1 MGVRAHPAPSRFGR
15 FSSSDESVGKVS
27 ECPGKG
33 DDEEMNRRQ
42 FLSAGAAAAI
52 TPILPGIAP
61 AQTTATAGDPL
72 PPVGADGWIQLF
84 NGRDLTGWY
93 TFFPSLGKD
102 KDPKGFVKVENGMLH
117 LMGNEVTG
125 ENVEQG
131 YMATNHVFSN
141 CRFRA
146 EFKWGVK
153 RFPPHEEAKR
163 DNGLLYYVNGPDKVW
178 PACVEFQGQESDLGD
193 AYLLGGTRRKMGG
206 VSAVA
211 GPPMPTPATNHIV
224 KAGDFENRNDWNV
237 IECVTRGD
245 RATHIVNG
253 RIVVNLTNLTQPDPQ
268 NPGQLIPLTS
278 GKLAVEIQ
286 WAEIW
291 YRRIEVK
298 FFG

>member
-1 MGVRAHPAPSRFGR
+1 
-15 FSSSDESVGKVS
+15 
-27 ECPGKG
+27 
-33 DDEEMNRRQ
+33 MNRRQ
-42 FLSAGAAAAI
+42 FLNAAVSPLIA
-52 TPILPGIAP
+52 GIAP
-61 AQTTATAGDPL
+61 AQTADT
-72 PPVGADGWIQLF
+72 DGWIQLF

-93 TFFPSLGKD
+93 TFFPCVGKD

-131 YMATNHVFSN
+131 YMATNQVFSN

-193 AYLLGGTRRKMGG
+193 AYLLGGTRGKMGG

-211 GPPMPTPATNHIV
+211 GSPMPIPTPSGETAPPAPGSNHIV

-245 RATHIVNG
+245 RSTHIVNG

-268 NPGQLIPLTS
+268 KPGEFIPLTS
-278 GKLAVEIQ
+278 GKLAVEVQ

-291 YRRIEVK
+291 YRRIEVRL
-298 FFG
+298 FS

>member
-1 MGVRAHPAPSRFGR
+1 VPKWKSRLDGGCR
-15 FSSSDESVGKVS
+15 HIADE
-27 ECPGKG
+27 G
-33 DDEEMNRRQ
+33 DCEEMNRRQ
-42 FLSAGAAAAI
+42 FLNASAAAAVAPLI
-52 TPILPGIAP
+52 AGIAP
-61 AQTTATAGDPL
+61 AQQTAAMSDTL
-72 PPVGADGWIQLF
+72 PSGGADGWTQLF

-93 TFFPSLGKD
+93 TYFPSVGKD
-102 KDPKGFVKVENGMLH
+102 KDPKGFVKVEDGMLH

-163 DNGLLYYVNGPDKVW
+163 DNGLLYYVNGQDKVW

-193 AYLLGGTRRKMGG
+193 AYLLGGTRGKMGG

-211 GPPMPTPATNHIV
+211 GPPMPIPAGEAVPPAPANNHIV
-224 KAGDFENRNDWNV
+224 KAGDFENRNDWNI

-245 RATHIVNG
+245 RSTHIVNG
-253 RIVVNLTNLTQPDPQ
+253 RIVMNLTNLTQPDPQ
-268 NPGQLIPLTS
+268 NPGQFIPLTS
-278 GKLAVEIQ
+278 GKLAVEVQ

-298 FFG
+298 LFG

>member
-1 MGVRAHPAPSRFGR
+1 
-15 FSSSDESVGKVS
+15 
-27 ECPGKG
+27 
-33 DDEEMNRRQ
+33 MNRRL
-42 FLSAGAAAAI
+42 FLNASAAAAV
-52 TPILPGIAP
+52 TPLIAGIAP
-61 AQTTATAGDPL
+61 AQQTAAMSDTL
-72 PPVGADGWIQLF
+72 PSAGADGWIQLF

-93 TFFPSLGKD
+93 TYFPSVGKD
-102 KDPKGFVKVENGMLH
+102 KDPKGFVKVEDGMLH
-117 LMGNEVTG
+117 LMGNEVTD

-193 AYLLGGTRRKMGG
+193 AWLLGGTRGKMGG

-211 GPPMPTPATNHIV
+211 GPPMPIPAGDAAPPVATTNHIV

-245 RATHIVNG
+245 RSTHIVNG
-253 RIVVNLTNLTQPDPQ
+253 RIVLNLTNLRQSDPQ
-268 NPGQLIPLTS
+268 NPGQFIPLIS
-278 GKLAVEIQ
+278 GKLAIEVQ

-298 FFG
+298 LFS